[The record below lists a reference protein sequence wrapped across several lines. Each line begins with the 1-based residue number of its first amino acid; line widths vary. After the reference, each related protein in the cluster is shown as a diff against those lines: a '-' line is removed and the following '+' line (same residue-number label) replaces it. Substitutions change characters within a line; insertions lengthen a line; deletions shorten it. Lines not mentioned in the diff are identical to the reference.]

1 MTLDTQ
7 PDTRHRHTAG
17 EEDCLYLNVYSPLD
31 PASSIAPASPLPVM
45 VWIYGG
51 GYSVGSATWA
61 DYGPQK
67 FLDTDQVPSSVDN
80 LLLKCKIS
88 RSRCCWSPSTTAWA
102 PWAGYPSARARRAC
116 WVTLAS
122 HDIMT

>member
-1 MTLDTQ
+1 MRDASQQAAVVCPQLVGETVVGKPLQGVRYVLNTQ
-7 PDTRHRHTAG
+7 TWPRWHTAG

-31 PASSIAPASPLPVM
+31 PASAPAPTQPLPVM

-67 FLDTDQVPSSVDN
+67 FLDTDQVPSSP
-80 LLLKCKIS
+80 L
-88 RSRCCWSPSTTAWA
+88 
-102 PWAGYPSARARRAC
+102 
-116 WVTLAS
+116 
-122 HDIMT
+122 